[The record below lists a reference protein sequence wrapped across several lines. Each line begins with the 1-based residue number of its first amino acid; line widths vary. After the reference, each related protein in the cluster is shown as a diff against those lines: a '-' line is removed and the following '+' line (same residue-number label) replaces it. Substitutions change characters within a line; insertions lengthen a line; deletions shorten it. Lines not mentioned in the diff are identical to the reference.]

1 MLMCIPDILDLPTL
15 KKIRAEIG
23 ESEFEDGR
31 RTAGRH
37 AKRVKHNLQLER
49 ESDQAK
55 RIKATIVRALRRNP
69 TFHRVA
75 IPRSIRPPLISCYR
89 EGMNYGP
96 HVDDALM
103 GRAAQKA
110 RSDLSVTVALNAPED
125 YDGGEL
131 VIHSSF
137 GEQEVKLPA
146 GAAVIYASSSLH
158 RVAPVSRGERLAAV
172 TWVQSYIRDP
182 EMREMLYDLYQ
193 VREMLAKADPEGE
206 ETALAGKTYTNLL
219 RMWSET

>member
-1 MLMCIPDILDLPTL
+1 MLMCIPDILDWPTL
-15 KKIRAEIG
+15 KKIRAEIE

-31 RTAGRH
+31 RTAGRY
-37 AKRVKHNLQLER
+37 ARRVKHNLQLKR
-49 ESDQAK
+49 ESEQAK

-69 TFHRVA
+69 TFNRVT

-103 GRAAQKA
+103 GRAADKA
-110 RSDLSVTVALNAPED
+110 RSDVSVTVALNSPED

-131 VIHSSF
+131 VIHGSF

-146 GAAVIYASSSLH
+146 GSAVIYPSSAVH

-172 TWVQSYIRDP
+172 TWVQSYVRDP
-182 EMREMLYDLYQ
+182 EMREILYDLYQ

>member
-1 MLMCIPDILDLPTL
+1 MLMCIPDILDWPTL

-31 RTAGRH
+31 RTAGRY
-37 AKRVKHNLQLER
+37 AKRVKHNLQLKW
-49 ESDQAK
+49 ESEQAK
-55 RIKATIVRALRRNP
+55 RIKATIVGALRRNP
-69 TFHRVA
+69 TFNRVA

-89 EGMNYGP
+89 QGMNYGP

-110 RSDLSVTVALNAPED
+110 RSDISVTVALNSPED

-146 GAAVIYASSSLH
+146 GAAVIYPSSAVH
-158 RVAPVSRGERLAAV
+158 RVAPVRRGERLAAV
-172 TWVQSYIRDP
+172 TWVQSYVRDP

-193 VREMLAKADPEGE
+193 VREMLAKVDPEGE

>member
-1 MLMCIPDILDLPTL
+1 MLLCIPDSLDGPTL
-15 KKIRAEIG
+15 KKIREAIG
-23 ESEFEDGR
+23 ENEFEDGR
-31 RTAGRH
+31 RTAGRY
-37 AKRVKHNLQLER
+37 AKRIKHNLQLER
-49 ESDQAK
+49 ESEPAK

-69 TFHRVA
+69 TFHRVT
-75 IPRSIRPPLISCYR
+75 IPRSIRPPLISCYG
-89 EGMNYGP
+89 EGMDYGP

-110 RSDLSVTVALNAPED
+110 RTDLSVTVALNSPED

-131 VIHSSF
+131 IIHSPF

-146 GAAVIYASSSLH
+146 GAAVVYPSSAVH

-172 TWVQSYIRDP
+172 TWVQSYVRDP
-182 EMREMLYDLYQ
+182 EMREILYDLYQ

>member
-1 MLMCIPDILDLPTL
+1 MLMCIPDILDWPTL
-15 KKIRAEIG
+15 KKIREAIG
-23 ESEFEDGR
+23 ESEFDDGR
-31 RTAGRH
+31 RTAGRD
-37 AKRVKHNLQLER
+37 AKRVKFNLQLER
-49 ESDQAK
+49 ESGPAK
-55 RIKATIVRALRRNP
+55 RIEATIVRALRRNP
-69 TFHRVA
+69 TFQRLA

-89 EGMNYGP
+89 EGMDYGL

-110 RSDLSVTVALNAPED
+110 CTDLSVTVALNSPED

-131 VIHSSF
+131 VIHTPF

-146 GAAVIYASSSLH
+146 GAAVVYPSSAVH
-158 RVAPVSRGERLAAV
+158 RVAPVRSGERLAAV
-172 TWVQSYIRDP
+172 TWVQSYVRDP
-182 EMREMLYDLYQ
+182 EMREILYDLYQ
-193 VREMLAKADPEGE
+193 VREMLAKTDPEGE

>member
-1 MLMCIPDILDLPTL
+1 MCIPDILDGPTL
-15 KKIRAEIG
+15 KKIREAIE

-31 RTAGRH
+31 RTAGRY
-37 AKRVKHNLQLER
+37 AKRVKHNLQLKR
-49 ESDQAK
+49 ESEQAK

-89 EGMNYGP
+89 EGMDYGL

-103 GRAAQKA
+103 GRAAEKA
-110 RSDLSVTVALNAPED
+110 RTDLSVTVALNSPED

-131 VIHSSF
+131 VIHSPF

-146 GAAVIYASSSLH
+146 GAAVKLTTGAF
-158 RVAPVSRGERLAAV
+158 AELAKPAG
-172 TWVQSYIRDP
+172 IGRA
-182 EMREMLYDLYQ
+182 EAMR
-193 VREMLAKADPEGE
+193 RSMLALMADEERPFYAHPMFWAPFIVVGEG
-206 ETALAGKTYTNLL
+206 G
-219 RMWSET
+219 R

>member
-1 MLMCIPDILDLPTL
+1 MLMCIPDILDRPTL
-15 KKIRAEIG
+15 KKIREAIEEG
-23 ESEFEDGR
+23 EFEDGR
-31 RTAGRH
+31 RTAGRY

-49 ESDQAK
+49 ESEPVK

-75 IPRSIRPPLISCYR
+75 IPRSIRPPLINCYR
-89 EGMNYGP
+89 EGMDYGP

-103 GRAAQKA
+103 GRAAHKE
-110 RSDLSVTVALNAPED
+110 RTDLSVTVALNPPED

-146 GAAVIYASSSLH
+146 GAAVVYPSSAVH

-172 TWVQSYIRDP
+172 TWVQSYVRDP
-182 EMREMLYDLYQ
+182 DMREILYDLYQ

>member
-1 MLMCIPDILDLPTL
+1 MLMCISDILDWPTL
-15 KKIRAEIG
+15 KKIRAEIE

-31 RTAGRH
+31 RTAGRY

-49 ESDQAK
+49 ESEPAK

-89 EGMNYGP
+89 EGMDYGLR
-96 HVDDALM
+96 VDDALM

-110 RSDLSVTVALNAPED
+110 RTDLSVTVALNSPED

-131 VIHSSF
+131 IIHSPF

-146 GAAVIYASSSLH
+146 GAAVVYPSSAVH

-172 TWVQSYIRDP
+172 TWVQSYVRDP
-182 EMREMLYDLYQ
+182 EMREILYDLYQ

>member
-1 MLMCIPDILDLPTL
+1 MLMCIPDILDGPTL
-15 KKIRAEIG
+15 KKIREAIG

-31 RTAGRH
+31 RTAGRY

-49 ESDQAK
+49 ESEPAK

-69 TFHRVA
+69 TFHRLA

-89 EGMNYGP
+89 EGMDYGP

-110 RSDLSVTVALNAPED
+110 RTDLSVTVALNSPED

-131 VIHSSF
+131 IIHSPF

-146 GAAVIYASSSLH
+146 GAAVVYPSSAVH

-172 TWVQSYIRDP
+172 TWVQSYVRDP
-182 EMREMLYDLYQ
+182 EMREILYDLYQ

>member
-1 MLMCIPDILDLPTL
+1 MCIPDILDRPTL
-15 KKIRAEIG
+15 KKIREAIEEG
-23 ESEFEDGR
+23 EFEDGR
-31 RTAGRH
+31 RTAGRY
-37 AKRVKHNLQLER
+37 AKRVKHNLQLKR
-49 ESDQAK
+49 ESEQAT

-69 TFHRVA
+69 TFNRVA

-89 EGMNYGP
+89 EGMNYGL

-110 RSDLSVTVALNAPED
+110 RSDVSVTVALNSPED

-131 VIHSSF
+131 VIHGSF

-146 GAAVIYASSSLH
+146 GAAVVYPSSAVH

-172 TWVQSYIRDP
+172 TWVQSYVRDP
-182 EMREMLYDLYQ
+182 EMREILYDLYQ

>member
-1 MLMCIPDILDLPTL
+1 MLMCIPDILDGPTL
-15 KKIRAEIG
+15 KKIRAEIE

-31 RTAGRH
+31 RTAGRY

-49 ESDQAK
+49 ESEPAK

-75 IPRSIRPPLISCYR
+75 IPRSIRPPLISRYR
-89 EGMNYGP
+89 EGMDYGL

-110 RSDLSVTVALNAPED
+110 RTDLSVTVALNSPED

-131 VIHSSF
+131 IIHSPF

-146 GAAVIYASSSLH
+146 GAAVVYPSSAVH

-172 TWVQSYIRDP
+172 TWVQSYVRDP
-182 EMREMLYDLYQ
+182 EMREILYDLYQ

>member
-1 MLMCIPDILDLPTL
+1 MLMCIPDVLDWPTL

-31 RTAGRH
+31 RTAGRY
-37 AKRVKHNLQLER
+37 AKRVKHNLQLKR
-49 ESDQAK
+49 ESEQAK
-55 RIKATIVRALRRNP
+55 RIKATIVGALRRNP
-69 TFHRVA
+69 TFNRVA

-89 EGMNYGP
+89 QGMNYGP

-103 GRAAQKA
+103 GRAEQKA
-110 RSDLSVTVALNAPED
+110 RSDISVTVALNSPED

-131 VIHSSF
+131 VIHSLF

-146 GAAVIYASSSLH
+146 GAAVIYSSSAVH
-158 RVAPVSRGERLAAV
+158 RVAPVRRGERLAAV
-172 TWVQSYIRDP
+172 TWVQSYVRDP

>member
-1 MLMCIPDILDLPTL
+1 MLMCIPDILDWPTL
-15 KKIRAEIG
+15 KKIRAEIE

-31 RTAGRH
+31 RTAGRY

-49 ESDQAK
+49 DSEQAK

-69 TFHRVA
+69 TFQRIA

-110 RSDLSVTVALNAPED
+110 RTDLSVTVALNSPED

-131 VIHSSF
+131 VIHSPF

-146 GAAVIYASSSLH
+146 GAAVVYPSSAVH

-172 TWVQSYIRDP
+172 TWVQSYVRDP

-193 VREMLAKADPEGE
+193 VREMLAKVDPEGE